1 MFVLTIIG
9 YILIAVLLMNMMAT
23 ARPRVKEPIPGK
35 KLKTLPMG
43 LFSRFQLQR
52 SSLLALLVG
61 IVFGVATGWLST
73 STAGIVGALALLTLI
88 LPMQYTFTTRG
99 VALGDGMF
107 YPWDGFSGFI
117 AGEKKLVLTHPS
129 IFGRLTLYVKPAEMT
144 DVLQYVERYVRKT
157 NSVSLISAKENEK

>member
-1 MFVLTIIG
+1 
-9 YILIAVLLMNMMAT
+9 
-23 ARPRVKEPIPGK
+23 
-35 KLKTLPMG
+35 MG

-117 AGEKKLVLTHPS
+117 AGENKLVLTHPS

-157 NSVSLISAKENEK
+157 NSVSLISAKENEKSISSKKMANCTSIAGRGTDAGRCHTCVCTGWRPGGRDQRH